1 MTTFFGHCLVIERD
15 IFFLEKLLK
24 ETDSTD
30 STFIVTKTLT
40 DAFNIL
46 KRPQSRIK
54 MVFISLSFGNVE
66 TTQFIAKSQELD
78 EFPFCVLVH
87 QERLRMSEG
96 ELQRLGAREQLV
108 CPQGRDDLLVY
119 LKKLFPERHNWTKI
133 AVSPEEKGTQVE
145 LLDQD
150 FMPIGTDTFLLTEK
164 CFFNVFLRIGENKFL
179 KILNAGDPFDSDF
192 AEKYTAKKVSNL
204 WVKKSEH
211 HQYIHL
217 TEKNAAS
224 GLARG
229 AADSGKRITHL
240 GDNVAKS
247 LGRVGLSEDNLIY
260 ADRFLGHTVSYLR
273 QIRTKDASAMKLFE
287 DLARAEHPAAVSVI
301 AGLLAQELGF
311 ESTKAIKI
319 IGLAALLHD
328 VAIYQKQAKFPSELV
343 EDLHGADLELF
354 NSHCADGVK
363 ILTEMEI
370 FEEAVIQAVAQHHQ
384 KHSIQAGRATTL
396 ISEIVAASDMF
407 CHIVLNSSE
416 PRLDFFLHRKVSD
429 FRPQIGD
436 AFEVILKRKA
446 RSVG

>member
-1 MTTFFGHCLVIERD
+1 MATFFGHCLVIERD

-24 ETDSTD
+24 ETDTTD

-40 DAFNIL
+40 DAYNIL

-54 MVFISLSFGNVE
+54 MVFLSLSFGNVE
-66 TTQFIAKSQELD
+66 ATQFIAKSQELD
-78 EFPFCVLVH
+78 EFPFCMLVH
-87 QERLRMSEG
+87 HERQRLSEG

-150 FMPIGTDTFLLTEK
+150 FMPIGTETFLLTEK

-204 WVKKSEH
+204 WVKKTEH

-224 GLARG
+224 GLARS

-240 GDNVAKS
+240 GDNVAMS

-260 ADRFLGHTVSYLR
+260 ADRFLGHTVTYLR
-273 QIRTKDASAMKLFE
+273 QIRAKDASAQKLFE

-407 CHIVLNSSE
+407 CHVVLNSSE